1 MLLLASIAVNFA
13 GTQAGTAAPVH
24 AISMHGEPALPAG
37 FSHFPYANADA
48 PVGGSISHGVVGTF
62 DSLNPFILKSMRNTA
77 RGMWDPQ
84 FGKFIFESLMTR
96 SSDEPFALYGLLAE
110 AVEMP
115 EDRSRL
121 QMKGNPMFLKIEE
134 TLINVNRIAFVQEA
148 GDGVPGC
155 VICFSGNDDDYLHL
169 EETSVDQ
176 LLALLPSDLR
186 I

>member
-1 MLLLASIAVNFA
+1 
-13 GTQAGTAAPVH
+13 
-24 AISMHGEPALPAG
+24 
-37 FSHFPYANADA
+37 
-48 PVGGSISHGVVGTF
+48 
-62 DSLNPFILKSMRNTA
+62 
-77 RGMWDPQ
+77 
-84 FGKFIFESLMTR
+84 
-96 SSDEPFALYGLLAE
+96 
-110 AVEMP
+110 
-115 EDRSRL
+115 
-121 QMKGNPMFLKIEE
+121 MFLKIEE